1 MNQGDIVGGRY
12 RVESRLGEGGMA
24 AVYRVRHVQ
33 LDSSHALKVLKL
45 PAQSIRERL
54 LQEGKVQAQLRHR
67 NLVAVTDTVEHEGSP
82 GLIMEFID
90 GPSLFG
96 FLKQHRL
103 NLEQA
108 DALAEG
114 ILAGV
119 AYAHE
124 HGLVHRDLKPE
135 NILLAFEGDELVPK
149 VADFG
154 LAKLLSED
162 GAGPSKTRSGMAM
175 GTPNYMAPEQIRD
188 AKHVDGRADIFALG
202 AILYELVSGRQCF
215 SGADTFE
222 IFSAVANVQY
232 TPMSEVVPGL
242 PDRMQRAIGAALQ
255 ATPQERPAAVADLRA
270 IWTDNVDSGRQLW
283 SRSMVSAA
291 PESALASAAPA
302 EGGGSET
309 FAFLPQAEEAPPE
322 SSRET
327 LAPELS
333 VLSAEEEDPPKAS
346 SPSMGLL
353 AAGALLL
360 AGLAGATWVATR
372 PDTEAVPVEP
382 VAEAPSPDLPPE
394 EPVEAPELADADE
407 PLAEL
412 SPEAEPE
419 PPPKVEAASVQPKA
433 GYSKLEPV
441 VADAP
446 DAAEAPE
453 QPTDG
458 ELKGRIWPTT
468 SPPHEEAPP
477 EVTTGTVVLKGDAK
491 SLWFNGDGRKLPING
506 TTSVPP
512 GTYTLTAFFE
522 GLSDP
527 QPQGSVSVSVGQT
540 VTVTCSSALT
550 TCNIRP

>member
-1 MNQGDIVGGRY
+1 
-12 RVESRLGEGGMA
+12 
-24 AVYRVRHVQ
+24 
-33 LDSSHALKVLKL
+33 
-45 PAQSIRERL
+45 
-54 LQEGKVQAQLRHR
+54 
-67 NLVAVTDTVEHEGSP
+67 
-82 GLIMEFID
+82 
-90 GPSLFG
+90 
-96 FLKQHRL
+96 
-103 NLEQA
+103 
-108 DALAEG
+108 
-114 ILAGV
+114 
-119 AYAHE
+119 
-124 HGLVHRDLKPE
+124 
-135 NILLAFEGDELVPK
+135 
-149 VADFG
+149 
-154 LAKLLSED
+154 
-162 GAGPSKTRSGMAM
+162 MAM

-232 TPMSEVVPGL
+232 TPTAEVVPGL
-242 PDRMQRAIGAALQ
+242 PDRMQKAIGAALQ

-333 VLSAEEEDPPKAS
+333 VLSTEEEDPPKAP

-353 AAGALLL
+353 AVGALLL
-360 AGLAGATWVATR
+360 AGLAGAAWVATR
-372 PDTEAVPVEP
+372 PDAEAVPVEP

-419 PPPKVEAASVQPKA
+419 PPPKVEAATVQPKA
-433 GYSKLEPV
+433 GYSKLEPA
-441 VADAP
+441 VAEAP
-446 DAAEAPE
+446 EAAEAPE

-458 ELKGRIWPTT
+458 EPKGRIWPTT
-468 SPPHEEAPP
+468 SPPQEEAPP